1 MANVSPQAVI
11 PKTQNGRGAICPTSA
26 NAPRASLPARLKH
39 QQRAL
44 AHLYA
49 ALIVKRHVAHAQRFA
64 IGQRII
70 VQTGYFM
77 PRRVTPSA
85 TSLYA
90 SHSHRLA
97 LQPPQL
103 QRAILYHAHDAAP
116 IAQLTPAAMIGYVHP
131 PPSHWPIRDPVA
143 HRSRPTAEN
152 PDIPF
157 PAPAL
162 SPALY
167 RYRPFQA
174 ERATPAHPAATR
186 HDKSRSRPA
195 PAQA

>member
-1 MANVSPQAVI
+1 MPHVRKCASRLTASPPQA
-11 PKTQNGRGAICPTSA
+11 PAACPCAPLCCTHRQ
-26 NAPRASLPARLKH
+26 APRCSRPA
-39 QQRAL
+39 
-44 AHLYA
+44 
-49 ALIVKRHVAHAQRFA
+49 VRHWSAYNRSN
-64 IGQRII
+64 
-70 VQTGYFM
+70 GYFM